1 MNGKSMVQKTVDVLF
16 YLSGKPRGA
25 SLTEIAKNLR
35 FPKTTV
41 FDILKTLLQNDFVHY
56 TDTRGKTYGIGAQ
69 IYAVGM
75 TYFESS
81 TVFSI
86 AVPYLMFLADK
97 YKKTAFI
104 SKRHNDRATCVYK
117 YISPYAKASTSGIG
131 GQKMLH
137 STAIGKCYLAFDAA
151 AVALID
157 TIELVRCTPYTITS
171 RERLKEHIR
180 EIKALGYAYEKRES
194 FETMACLAAPLF
206 DQGSMVGTIS
216 MTGLYD
222 ADENFSVQ
230 GNEMAQIANI
240 ISKQLK

>member
-1 MNGKSMVQKTVDVLF
+1 MVQKTVDVLF
-16 YLSGKPRGA
+16 YLSGKPLGA

-56 TDTRGKTYGIGAQ
+56 VKIQEKTYGIGAQ

-117 YISPYAKASTSGIG
+117 YISPYAKARTSGIG

-137 STAIGKCYLAFDAA
+137 STAIGKCYLAFDTAA
-151 AVALID
+151 AVLID
-157 TIELVRCTPYTITS
+157 TIELTPCTPYTITS
-171 RERLKEHIR
+171 RDRLKENIQNIR
-180 EIKALGYAYEKRES
+180 ALGYSYEKRES

-206 DQGSMVGTIS
+206 DHGNMVGTIS
-216 MTGLYD
+216 MTGFYHE
-222 ADENFSVQ
+222 DEDLSVQ
-230 GNEMAQIANI
+230 GKEMAQIANI
-240 ISKQLK
+240 ISEQLK

>member
-1 MNGKSMVQKTVDVLF
+1 MNEKNMIQKTVDVLF
-16 YLSGKPRGA
+16 YLSGKPWGA

-56 TDTRGKTYGIGAQ
+56 VNVREKTYGIGAQ

-104 SKRHNDRATCVYK
+104 SKRHNDRASCVYK
-117 YISPYAKASTSGIG
+117 YASPYAKAPTSGIG
-131 GQKMLH
+131 GQKLLH
-137 STAIGKCYLAFDAA
+137 STAIGKCYLAFDTGAA
-151 AVALID
+151 ALLD
-157 TIELVRCTPYTITS
+157 TIELVPCTPYTITS

-180 EIKALGYAYEKRES
+180 EIKTLGYSYEKRES

-206 DQGSMVGTIS
+206 DHASMVGTIS
-216 MTGLYD
+216 MTGFYD
-222 ADENFSVQ
+222 TEEDFSVQ

-240 ISKQLK
+240 ISEQLK